1 MNYGSPRVSLK
12 QIVKKNELVAE
23 FQGKFTI
30 DALKRTFHSLK
41 ACFTWESQK
50 YGVWRIK
57 ETMKILQKNAFLK
70 GRGKNHESTVHNS
83 RKRESHGFLS
93 IKSPIVES

>member
-1 MNYGSPRVSLK
+1 MASPEQKRTMKSLNYFNSLKRIVNYGSPRVSLK

-41 ACFTWESQK
+41 ACFTWESKK
-50 YGVWRIK
+50 YGDG
-57 ETMKILQKNAFLK
+57 E
-70 GRGKNHESTVHNS
+70 ES
-83 RKRESHGFLS
+83 K
-93 IKSPIVES
+93 KP